1 MRIHTLLCAL
11 VLLPSAAF
19 ADFSKTFAVNDYF
32 GMKYQRE
39 PVSFDVDLPK
49 AFPVANIALDREPYQ
64 VEIIEGTP
72 DAVRKAR
79 VWTLVDFAATGQQ
92 LFTVTASDVFPGRGE
107 VKTAFRRAEADRVNG
122 IDVALVRNG
131 TIAVKVPVGKARFPE
146 GRSAVQVPGP
156 VVSISADDGKT
167 WYGDGYLDTMLR
179 VQSISC
185 DVTGGP
191 VYWQSAITYKFDD
204 NRTYTARVR
213 LYAGKAYAQ
222 LVEDFNLG
230 GASKFIFN
238 YDDWTPPWVVSCGD
252 QAQTKLYSAATYDS
266 SDFVKEEGQRC
277 LVRMVVWTQFGYFGG
292 KSETIGLCNE
302 DGSLAVGGFYIRPDR
317 WTRAKVNHVDLYERP
332 EVPGDRMTRG
342 IVGLKGA
349 KKRYAMEAWLVDGHR
364 EWALYAM
371 PAGTVTADEKG
382 GPPKVEWGPLRKAHV
397 VEGVWP
403 LDRINRMPLV
413 WNADGSPVKLED
425 TAPTGGEMPFGGDI
439 GIVLKGMQGRSGL
452 QHFNGSNGSMRGG
465 YVNAA
470 GKQRAWA
477 QANPDKLNAAALQ
490 QSRQI
495 GMMVGPAMAAYM
507 AMDESAY
514 PGRRAMLP
522 WTDPEALNPFYQGME
537 NMNFNADR
545 YNSVSAVGAALV
557 AMKHPEGQK
566 ILRHG
571 EEQMSMA
578 LDRYIYPL
586 SGNWEESHSYA
597 QHTLKNL
604 IPLVNNLKANSVG
617 DYWDD
622 VRFARLFEWWCVTA
636 SPRDPGF
643 GNIRIPPPVG
653 DHGLGVDGPVG
664 VAKAAL
670 PNLAASKN
678 PEVRK
683 IASHLA
689 WLFKEK
695 NQEVPP
701 GIEPVAPNN
710 GSQYVQGYGAQM
722 RAVDSAGR
730 ESYVLVRAGQS
741 WGHHHMDKGSLWGW
755 FRNVHFFGDAAWGG
769 PPGPTYGN
777 HYKQGPAS
785 GTQIELIG
793 VTNWTLPCKYPAP
806 WISDDQYD
814 KAFDYVNARCMYPF
828 NPKLDVSKPT
838 PVTTRNGFDR
848 QVLLVHPDLLIVRDN
863 VETVCPTIW
872 RMHSYQVDGLKVA
885 GGTAIMPSPQG
896 VTGQLNILYPA
907 SGVEL
912 KVIERDD
919 LNGTDQPFGSKPG
932 EGTGKGKSAYDTR
945 SVVLKWEMPM
955 NISATWVFSASGEG
969 EAPAKARS
977 LDPEGRVTSVTLA
990 DGREIIAFMNI
1001 EPFKASVNGIDF
1013 EGTVGLVIR
1022 QGGKATTYPVRAAK
1036 LEVK

>member
-1 MRIHTLLCAL
+1 MRIHTFLCAL
-11 VLLPSAAF
+11 LLLPSATF
-19 ADFSKTFAVNDYF
+19 ADFSKTFAVNEYF
-32 GMKYQRE
+32 GVKYKHE
-39 PVSFDVDLPK
+39 PVSFDVDF
-49 AFPVANIALDREPYQ
+49 AQPVAASDIALDKGPCQ
-64 VEIIEGTP
+64 VEVLEGTP
-72 DAVRKAR
+72 AAVRKAR
-79 VWTLVDFAATGQQ
+79 VWTLVDFDAVGQQ
-92 LFTVTASDVFPGRGE
+92 LFTVKAPAGPGKPGSSFAVSDAGEQAGIRLQTIGNGRI
-107 VKTAFRRAEADRVNG
+107 F
-122 IDVALVRNG
+122 
-131 TIAVKVPVGKARFPE
+131 VKVPVGSAEYPD
-146 GRSAVQVPGP
+146 GRSAFDVPGP
-156 VVSISADDGKT
+156 VVSISTDGKT
-167 WYGDGYLDTMLR
+167 WYGSGYLDCMPR
-179 VQSISC
+179 VKSVRC
-185 DVTGGP
+185 DVESGE
-191 VYWQSAITYKFDD
+191 VFWQSKITYGFD
-204 NRTYTARVR
+204 NGKTYTAAVR
-213 LYAGKAYAQ
+213 LYPGKGHVQ
-222 LVEDFNLG
+222 LVEDFNVG
-230 GASKFIFN
+230 GAAKFIFN

-252 QAQTKLYSAATYDS
+252 QAQTKLFSAATYDS
-266 SDFVKEEGQRC
+266 NDFVKEEGQRC
-277 LVRMVVWTQFGYFGG
+277 LVRLVVWTQFGYFGG

-364 EWALYAM
+364 EWAIYAM
-371 PAGTVTADEKG
+371 PAGAVTPDEKG
-382 GPPKVEWGPLRKAHV
+382 GPPKVEWTALRKAHV

-413 WNADGSPVKLED
+413 WNADGSPVKPED

-439 GIVLKGMQGRSGL
+439 NTVLKGMQGRSGL

-470 GKQRAWA
+470 GKQKAWA
-477 QANPDKLNAAALQ
+477 LANADKLNAAALQ
-490 QSRQI
+490 QSKQI

-578 LDRYIYPL
+578 LDRYVYPQ
-586 SGNWEESHSYA
+586 SGTWEESHSYA

-604 IPLVNNLKANSVG
+604 IPLANNLKANGVG

-622 VRFARLFEWWCVTA
+622 LRFARIFEWWCVTA

-643 GNIRIPPPVG
+643 GNIRIQPPVG
-653 DHGLGVDGPVG
+653 DHGLSVESPVG
-664 VAKAAL
+664 VAKPAL

-695 NQEVPP
+695 GQDP
-701 GIEPVAPNN
+701 GGVDPVAPNN

-722 RAVDSAGR
+722 RAVDTAGR
-730 ESYVLVRAGQS
+730 ETYVLVRAEQA

-793 VTNWTLPCKYPAP
+793 VTNWTLPCKYAAP

-828 NPKLDVSKPT
+828 NPKLDVSKST
-838 PVTTRNGFDR
+838 PVTTRNGYDR

-863 VETVCPTIW
+863 VETVCPTVW

-885 GGTAIMPSPQG
+885 GGTATMPSPQG

-907 SGVEL
+907 GGVEL
-912 KVIERDD
+912 KVIDRDD
-919 LNGTDQPFGSKPG
+919 LNGTNAPFGSKPG
-932 EGTGKGKSAYDTR
+932 DGEGKSKSAYDTR

-955 NISATWVFSASGEG
+955 NTSATWVFSASGQG
-969 EAPAKARS
+969 EAPAKARL
-977 LDPEGRVTSVTLA
+977 LDNEGRVTSVTLA
-990 DGREIIAFMNI
+990 DGREIIAFMSI
-1001 EPFKASVNGIDF
+1001 EPFKAAVDGIDF
-1013 EGTVGLVIR
+1013 DGTVGLVIR
-1022 QGGKATTYPVRAAK
+1022 QNGKATAYPVRANA
-1036 LEVK
+1036 LTVK